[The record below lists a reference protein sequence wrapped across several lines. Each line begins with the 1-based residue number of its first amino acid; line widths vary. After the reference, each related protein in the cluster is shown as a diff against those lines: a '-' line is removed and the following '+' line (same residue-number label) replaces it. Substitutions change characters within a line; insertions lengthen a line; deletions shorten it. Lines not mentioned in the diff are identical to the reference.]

1 MDERGDG
8 GRLRRRQRLLE
19 ALQGDVDDCHFP
31 RGKKSVWGVFIFF
44 FAVFTVFRFLVS
56 LGATLPVHFFFCH
69 LLLPDLFGLTFRVLV
84 LGKLLNRLCPF

>member
-1 MDERGDG
+1 MEEGKG
-8 GRLRRRQRLLE
+8 QGRLRRRQRLLE

-31 RGKKSVWGVFIFF
+31 RGKNLFGAFLFFF